1 MAKFYE
7 LNSVDGT
14 TLILNLEKILAVIPK
29 EDGTILVLGSDME
42 VKVTHQSLM
51 MAFDHADVPYML
63 ISEPEASE
71 GTPLSE
77 VDDSDIKDESGEI
90 VAETAE

>member
-7 LNSVDGT
+7 LTVTDGT
-14 TLILNLEKILAVIPK
+14 SLILNLDKILAVIPK
-29 EDGTILVLGSDME
+29 EDGTTLVLSSDME

-63 ISEPEASE
+63 MTQPESEAPD
-71 GTPLSE
+71 LSE
-77 VDDSDIKDESGEI
+77 VDDSDIVDETETGEK
-90 VAETAE
+90 AE